1 MKAHFNARAR
11 CGGFLLSL
19 SLAIAAAGCTK
30 QQAAAPPQRPVP
42 VAVTTARIQDVPV
55 QVRAIGNVEAFS
67 TVSIKAQVSGPVI
80 GVHFTEGQ
88 DVNKGDL
95 LFSID
100 PRPFQVALEQAQAA
114 LARDTALLDNA
125 KAQEDRYAKLLREG
139 VIAQEQYDQFRTNYQ
154 AYQAAVAADQALIE
168 NAKLNLTYCTIRS
181 PIDGR
186 TGSLAVHAGNL
197 VKANDVPVLVVI
209 AQVNPIY
216 VSFSVPQQYLAE
228 INALRSPAF
237 GAINTRMAS
246 APLRVEA
253 FIEGDPVG
261 EEGVLTFVDNT
272 VDVSTGTIRLKAK
285 FENRACRLWPGQ
297 FVNAV
302 LTLGMQRGA
311 VVVPSEAVQE
321 GQRGNYVFVIKPD
334 MTAEVRP
341 VTVGRALAH
350 DTVIAKGLA
359 AGEQVVTDGQIRLVT
374 GAKVELK

>member
-1 MKAHFNARAR
+1 MRTHSST
-11 CGGFLLSL
+11 CGERSRTILAGFLFLSL
-19 SLAIAAAGCTK
+19 VALVTAGCSK

-42 VAVTTARIQDVPV
+42 VAVATARLQDVPV

-67 TVSIKAQVSGPVI
+67 TVSIKAQVSGPVMS
-80 GVHFTEGQ
+80 VHFTEGQ

-114 LARDTALLDNA
+114 LAKDTALLENA

-154 AYQAAVAADQALIE
+154 AYQAAVEADKAAID
-168 NAKLNLTYCTIRS
+168 NAKLNLGYCTIRS

-186 TGSLAVHAGNL
+186 TGSLAVHVGNL
-197 VKANDVPVLVVI
+197 VKANDVPILVVI
-209 AQVNPIY
+209 NQVSPIY
-216 VSFSVPQQYLAE
+216 VSFSVPQQSLAE
-228 INALRSPAF
+228 IKAH
-237 GAINTRMAS
+237 MAA
-246 APLRVEA
+246 APLRAEA
-253 FIEGDPVG
+253 FMEGPEASG
-261 EEGVLTFVDNT
+261 RAEEGVLTFVDNT
-272 VDVSTGTIRLKAK
+272 VDSSTGTIRLKAK
-285 FENRACRLWPGQ
+285 FENRARRLWPGL

-302 LTLGMQRGA
+302 LTLGMERGA

-321 GQRGNYVFVIKPD
+321 GQRGSYVFVIKPD
-334 MTAEVRP
+334 MTAEVRL
-341 VTVGRALAH
+341 VTVSRALAH

-374 GAKVELK
+374 GTKVEFK